1 VNILFV
7 CSANVSRSFLAE
19 RLLREEMDSLG
30 IEDVFI
36 SSAGLRAFP
45 GSSADPR
52 MVEHLAGMGFS
63 VPAHEARAMGKED
76 AEWADFILVMEKG
89 HAQTV
94 RNLWPGAEAKV
105 QLLGRCIPGSG
116 EGDEIID
123 PFARSPYHYRLAQ
136 SQITLAV
143 KTLARW
149 LASERGKGSPCS
161 GSR

>member
-1 VNILFV
+1 MKILFV

-30 IEDVFI
+30 IKDVFI
-36 SSAGLRAFP
+36 SSAGLHAFP
-45 GSSADPR
+45 GSPADPR

-63 VPAHEARAMGKED
+63 VPAHEARVMSKED

-89 HAQTV
+89 HVQTI
-94 RNLWPGAEAKV
+94 RNLWPVAGPKV
-105 QLLGRCIPGSG
+105 QLLGRCLPGSG

-123 PFARSPYHYRLAQ
+123 PFARSVYHYRLAQ

-149 LASERGKGSPCS
+149 LASGRGKGSPCS
-161 GSR
+161 GSG

>member
-19 RLLREEMDSLG
+19 RLLREEMVSLG
-30 IEDVFI
+30 IKDVFV
-36 SSAGLRAFP
+36 SSAGIHAFP
-45 GSSADPR
+45 GSPADPR

-63 VPAHEARAMGKED
+63 VPAHEARAMSRED
-76 AEWADFILVMEKG
+76 AKWADLILVMEKA
-89 HAQTV
+89 HAQTI
-94 RNLWPGAEAKV
+94 RNLWPGAEPKV
-105 QLLGRCIPGSG
+105 RLLGRCLPGSG
-116 EGDEIID
+116 IEDDIMD

-143 KTLARW
+143 KALARW